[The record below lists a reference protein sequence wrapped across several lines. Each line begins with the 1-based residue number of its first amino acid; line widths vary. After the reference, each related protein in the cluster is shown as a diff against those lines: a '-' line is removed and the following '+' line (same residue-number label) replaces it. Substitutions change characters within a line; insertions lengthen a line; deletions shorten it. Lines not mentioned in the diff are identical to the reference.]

1 LGLGVAV
8 VVLKDAGTPFRR
20 GIAVA
25 HSSCALASVA
35 CDNDSTTADAIP
47 TRTLCRANPM
57 PFHFTVRRRQD
68 AIRRRASGEH
78 QSCHKTALKEAWNVH
93 KTRDAFVGLS

>member
-1 LGLGVAV
+1 
-8 VVLKDAGTPFRR
+8 
-20 GIAVA
+20 
-25 HSSCALASVA
+25 
-35 CDNDSTTADAIP
+35 
-47 TRTLCRANPM
+47 M
-57 PFHFTVRRRQD
+57 PFHFTVRRGQD